1 MPLFCVGKSCGIGG
15 KCGAG
20 REEEGR
26 GAASLAGEGGGE
38 PGGAGER
45 VQLVREAAAGD
56 IPAAGHAQAFCNAVG
71 RGIALGDERADL
83 GKAEREG
90 IIAAASVA

>member
-1 MPLFCVGKSCGIGG
+1 MRGGQRGGGERGGVIGRR
-15 KCGAG
+15 G
-20 REEEGR
+20 R
-26 GAASLAGEGGGE
+26 GE

-56 IPAAGHAQAFCNAVG
+56 IPAAGHAQAFRNAVG

-83 GKAEREG
+83 GKAAREG